1 MNEDKALSDKESE
14 DKNKINVN
22 QKEENVDNEKNL
34 LSSIQLASSMSL
46 FSESEDLSQSS
57 EKSYLTNLPVKL
69 TLEKEKKSIDS
80 IILPSAESASSETYE
95 NSIKAFNKVIKKK
108 GQKQRM
114 RVAVEPSKVS
124 QEDILTKASKS
135 QDEEYLSDLDDI
147 AHSDEKLFSP
157 SLKLTQALKAILNK
171 AKQVKESLDTGMATV
186 YTFRHTIRS
195 KINQWKMTTEVN
207 AEFENNSN
215 LD

>member
-186 YTFRHTIRS
+186 YTFRYTIRS

>member
-1 MNEDKALSDKESE
+1 
-14 DKNKINVN
+14 
-22 QKEENVDNEKNL
+22 
-34 LSSIQLASSMSL
+34 
-46 FSESEDLSQSS
+46 
-57 EKSYLTNLPVKL
+57 
-69 TLEKEKKSIDS
+69 
-80 IILPSAESASSETYE
+80 
-95 NSIKAFNKVIKKK
+95 VIKKK

-186 YTFRHTIRS
+186 YTFRYTIRS

>member
-22 QKEENVDNEKNL
+22 HKEENVDNEKNL

-186 YTFRHTIRS
+186 YTFRYTIRS